1 MKGQCISNSNKRPL
15 VDNSAGQIAQSAPME
30 AVSGTCGRYGQVAVP
45 VHSFERQMYRQQ
57 VTPTFIEVTPGLPAR
72 QGQQGAGCGS

>member
-1 MKGQCISNSNKRPL
+1 MHQAVTSAGKSAL
-15 VDNSAGQIAQSAPME
+15 VDNSEGYRAKGAPME
-30 AVSGTCGRYGQVAVP
+30 TASGVCGHHGQVAVP
-45 VHSFERQMYRQQ
+45 VHSFERQMFRQQ

>member
-1 MKGQCISNSNKRPL
+1 MEGQSISNSGKWSL
-15 VDNSAGQIAQSAPME
+15 VDNSAGQIAQTAPME
-30 AVSGTCGRYGQVAVP
+30 AVRGACGRERQVAVP